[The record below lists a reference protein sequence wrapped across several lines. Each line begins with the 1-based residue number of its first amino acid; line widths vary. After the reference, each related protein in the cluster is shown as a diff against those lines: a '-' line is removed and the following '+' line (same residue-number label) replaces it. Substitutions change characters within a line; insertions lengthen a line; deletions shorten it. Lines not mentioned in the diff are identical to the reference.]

1 MTPEAAKLIGAGLSA
16 TIHINNE
23 LVHHRTL
30 VEIPPGFPVVKLLV
44 SWRSSSESFPKN
56 RGIVAS

>member
-30 VEIPPGFPVVKLLV
+30 VEIPPGFPVVERSEKLLDLKLEG
-44 SWRSSSESFPKN
+44 SILKPERH
-56 RGIVAS
+56 